1 MIFAGIVAGGC
12 GSRVKSAVIPKQF
25 IEIGGVP
32 VIVRTVRAF
41 LSVEEIDMAYVGI
54 KPDWHEYTDELFERF
69 GIDKERV
76 RVIDGGADRNG
87 TVMNIAEAIV
97 TEHGE
102 NEGDI
107 ILTHD
112 AVRPFV
118 TEKIIKDNIKA
129 MREHS
134 ACGTYMPAADTIIR
148 SDGEKVRETLNRSEL
163 YQAQTPQTFRL
174 GDLRRNYYSLSEE
187 QNKKLTDTCSVFT
200 ACNEDIYLVVGDAL
214 NFKIT
219 TDSDLRMANAL
230 AELSEN
236 SNSRRVGGTISSAP
250 LFSILYHALCC
261 FQHK

>member
-32 VIVRTVRAF
+32 IIVRTVKAF
-41 LSVEEIDMAYVGI
+41 LSVAEIDMVYVGI
-54 KPDWHEYTDELFERF
+54 KPDWHEYTDELFESF
-69 GIDKERV
+69 GIDKKRV
-76 RVIDGGADRNG
+76 KVIDGGADRNE
-87 TVMNIAEAIV
+87 TVINIANAIV
-97 TEHGE
+97 ADHRE
-102 NEGDI
+102 NEEDI

-118 TEKIIKDNIKA
+118 TEKIIRDNISA
-129 MREHS
+129 MAKHS

-174 GDLRRNYYSLSEE
+174 GELRRNYYSLSEE

-219 TDSDLRMANAL
+219 TDSDLKMANAL
-230 AELSEN
+230 AELSE
-236 SNSRRVGGTISSAP
+236 
-250 LFSILYHALCC
+250 
-261 FQHK
+261 K